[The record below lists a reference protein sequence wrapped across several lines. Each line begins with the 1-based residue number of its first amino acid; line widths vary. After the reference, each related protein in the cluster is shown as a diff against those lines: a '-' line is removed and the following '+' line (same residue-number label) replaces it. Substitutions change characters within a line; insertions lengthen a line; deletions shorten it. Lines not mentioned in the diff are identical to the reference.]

1 MLAGGVLGAGIY
13 GGYFGAAQGVLVIG
27 LLGSFL
33 DESMQRVNGAKNV
46 LVGIVN
52 GVAAIIY
59 IIFAQVAWPVVLLVA
74 AGSTIGGLLGA
85 RVGRKLPPLALRII
99 IVVIGVIAV
108 VKLLFF
114 P

>member
-1 MLAGGVLGAGIY
+1 
-13 GGYFGAAQGVLVIG
+13 
-27 LLGSFL
+27 
-33 DESMQRVNGAKNV
+33 MQRINGAKNV

-59 IIFAQVAWPVVLLVA
+59 IIFAPVSWPAVLLVA

-85 RVGRKLPPLALRII
+85 RVGRKLPPLVLRII
-99 IVVIGVIAV
+99 IVVIGVIAI